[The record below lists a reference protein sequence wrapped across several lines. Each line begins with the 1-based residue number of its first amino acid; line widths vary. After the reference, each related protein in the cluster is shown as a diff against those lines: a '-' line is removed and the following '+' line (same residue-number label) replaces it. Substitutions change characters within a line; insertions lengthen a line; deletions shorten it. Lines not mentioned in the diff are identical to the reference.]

1 MKKILAFLP
10 LIAVLGLAGCG
21 GDKDGDEGEGQ
32 KLEITKEQAEQKMR
46 TLATEEGYEISFTTT
61 EDGQESE
68 TTTIG
73 MKGAYF
79 WSESNGSK
87 EMAYAEENAYTPFE
101 WDSEA
106 NMFKKGTKIE
116 VEGAYDLLVNVA
128 TANFYMAN
136 AYDGLDGFKKVK
148 DLTYVG
154 RSATEYKFHQNAY
167 GLAVVDIDLI
177 IDKATGITL
186 YWDAS
191 GHNYEGEG
199 GQAGYKVTSFKTGA
213 QVVVPDHD

>member
-32 KLEITKEQAEQKMR
+32 KLEVTKAEAEQRMK
-46 TLATEEGYEISFTTT
+46 TLATEEGYEISFKTT
-61 EDGQESE
+61 EDGEASE
-68 TTTIG
+68 VTTIG

-79 WSESNGSK
+79 WTESNGSK
-87 EMAYAEENAYTPFE
+87 EMAFAEENAYTPFE
-101 WDSEA
+101 WDSEES
-106 NMFKKGTKIE
+106 MFKKGTKIE

-128 TANFYMAN
+128 TAHFYMAN
-136 AYDGLDGFKKVK
+136 AYDGLDGFRKVK

-154 RSATEYKFHQNAY
+154 RSATEYKYHQNAY
-167 GLAVVDIDLI
+167 GLAEVTIDLI
-177 IDKATGITL
+177 IDKDTGITL

-199 GQAGYKVTSFKTGA
+199 GQAGYQVTSFKTGA